1 MKASLPFKYITA
13 VKNEKH
19 QVVFDFKD
27 DNGKRKR
34 KWVSTG
40 LSVKCSKKELK
51 VKVDEIVGEFYEDYC
66 SGKATRVKSDKIEKG
81 SISED
86 VLKSSDTKKNGKYEF
101 TAFMKYWLDTVKP
114 TLAYTTHKAYCNC
127 VRKITTYFDD
137 KFPNILLGEVTGLM
151 IQQFYNDM
159 YNGGISGNTVKH
171 YHANI
176 HKALKYAVK
185 MDLIPSNPS
194 EKTEL
199 PKMNKYVASFYNEK
213 ELEMLFKAFKDDR
226 MELVVYIAAYY
237 GLRRSEVCGLKWD
250 AIDFDKKTI
259 TIRRKIISDFGT
271 GTGKE
276 TLICEDEL
284 KTEASKRTLPLIPKI
299 EKMLKE
305 RKFLETHYSHLLKE
319 GFDRTFDGFVCRDN
333 FGKLITPNFI
343 SEHFKLI
350 IRKNN
355 LRNLRFHDLRHSCAS
370 LLVANG
376 IPMKA
381 IQEWLGHSTFNVTA
395 NYYSHLDYNSK
406 ISSAETIAKLLGGDD
421 ADKSTNEIGESNT
434 NISGNNP

>member
-1 MKASLPFKYITA
+1 
-13 VKNEKH
+13 
-19 QVVFDFKD
+19 
-27 DNGKRKR
+27 
-34 KWVSTG
+34 
-40 LSVKCSKKELK
+40 
-51 VKVDEIVGEFYEDYC
+51 
-66 SGKATRVKSDKIEKG
+66 
-81 SISED
+81 
-86 VLKSSDTKKNGKYEF
+86 
-101 TAFMKYWLDTVKP
+101 
-114 TLAYTTHKAYCNC
+114 
-127 VRKITTYFDD
+127 
-137 KFPNILLGEVTGLM
+137 M

-159 YNGGISGNTVKH
+159 YNSGISGNTVKH

-259 TIRRKIISDFGT
+259 TIRRKIISDFST

-305 RKFLETHYSHLLKE
+305 RKFLETHYSNLLKD

-343 SEHFKLI
+343 SDHFNIVIK
-350 IRKNN
+350 RNN
-355 LRNLRFHDLRHSCAS
+355 LRYLRFHDLRHSCAS

-376 IPMKA
+376 VPMKA

-406 ISSAETIAKLLGGDD
+406 ISSAETIAKLLDGDD
-421 ADKSTNEIGESNT
+421 ANNNTDKNVESSTNINGNT
-434 NISGNNP
+434 P

>member
-40 LSVKCSKKELK
+40 LSDKCSKKELK
-51 VKVDEIVGEFYEDYC
+51 TKVDEIVSEFYEDYC

-81 SISED
+81 SISE
-86 VLKSSDTKKNGKYEF
+86 VILKSNGTKKSGEYEF

-137 KFPNILLGEVTGLM
+137 KFPNVLLSEVTGLM
-151 IQQFYNDM
+151 IQQFYNDT
-159 YNGGISGNTVKH
+159 YNSGISGNTVKH

-185 MDLIPSNPS
+185 MDLIASNPS

-319 GFDRTFDGFVCRDN
+319 SFDRTFDGFVCRDN

-343 SEHFKLI
+343 SDHFKLI

-355 LRNLRFHDLRHSCAS
+355 LRYLRFHDLRHSCAS

-376 IPMKA
+376 VPMKA
-381 IQEWLGHSTFNVTA
+381 IQEWLGHSTFNVTIPVP
-395 NYYSHLDYNSK
+395 N
-406 ISSAETIAKLLGGDD
+406 
-421 ADKSTNEIGESNT
+421 SNT
-434 NISGNNP
+434 KPVAVPTDIKTI

>member
-51 VKVDEIVGEFYEDYC
+51 ARVDEIIAEFYEDFC
-66 SGKATRVKSDKIEKG
+66 SGKATRVKSDKIEKE
-81 SISED
+81 SISETL
-86 VLKSSDTKKNGKYEF
+86 LKSAGTKKSGEYEF
-101 TAFMKYWLDTVKP
+101 CAFLKYWLDTVKP
-114 TLAYTTHKAYCNC
+114 TLAHTTYKAYCNC
-127 VRKITTYFDD
+127 VRKITFYFDD
-137 KFPNILLGEVTGLM
+137 KFPNVLLSEVTGLM

-159 YNGGISGNTVKH
+159 YNNGISGNTVKH
-171 YHANI
+171 YHANM

-199 PKMNKYVASFYNEK
+199 PKIVKYTASFYNEK
-213 ELEMLFKAFKDDR
+213 ELETLFKAFEGDR

-259 TIRRKIISDFGT
+259 TVRRKIINDFGE
-271 GTGKE
+271 GKE
-276 TLICEDEL
+276 MLICEDEL

-299 EKMLKE
+299 EKMLRE
-305 RKFLETHYSHLLKE
+305 RKFLEIHYSHLLKDS
-319 GFDRTFDGFVCRDN
+319 FDRTFDGFVCRDN

-343 SEHFKLI
+343 SDHFKLI
-350 IRKNN
+350 IKKNN
-355 LRNLRFHDLRHSCAS
+355 LRYLRFHDLRHSCAS

-376 IPMKA
+376 VPMKA

-406 ISSAETIAKLLGGDD
+406 ITSAETIARVLGGED
-421 ADKSTNEIGESNT
+421 NEKEKNDCKRI
-434 NISGNNP
+434 

>member
-1 MKASLPFKYITA
+1 M
-13 VKNEKH
+13 
-19 QVVFDFKD
+19 
-27 DNGKRKR
+27 
-34 KWVSTG
+34 
-40 LSVKCSKKELK
+40 
-51 VKVDEIVGEFYEDYC
+51 
-66 SGKATRVKSDKIEKG
+66 
-81 SISED
+81 
-86 VLKSSDTKKNGKYEF
+86 
-101 TAFMKYWLDTVKP
+101 
-114 TLAYTTHKAYCNC
+114 AYTTHKAYCNC

-137 KFPNILLGEVTGLM
+137 KFPNVLLSEVTGLM
-151 IQQFYNDM
+151 IQQFYNDT
-159 YNGGISGNTVKH
+159 YNSGISGNTVKH

-185 MDLIPSNPS
+185 MDLIASNPS

-299 EKMLKE
+299 EKMLKK

-319 GFDRTFDGFVCRDN
+319 SFDRTFDGFVCRDN

-343 SEHFKLI
+343 SDHFKLI

-376 IPMKA
+376 VPMKA

-434 NISGNNP
+434 NISRDNP

>member
-1 MKASLPFKYITA
+1 
-13 VKNEKH
+13 
-19 QVVFDFKD
+19 
-27 DNGKRKR
+27 
-34 KWVSTG
+34 
-40 LSVKCSKKELK
+40 
-51 VKVDEIVGEFYEDYC
+51 
-66 SGKATRVKSDKIEKG
+66 
-81 SISED
+81 
-86 VLKSSDTKKNGKYEF
+86 
-101 TAFMKYWLDTVKP
+101 
-114 TLAYTTHKAYCNC
+114 
-127 VRKITTYFDD
+127 
-137 KFPNILLGEVTGLM
+137 
-151 IQQFYNDM
+151 
-159 YNGGISGNTVKH
+159 
-171 YHANI
+171 
-176 HKALKYAVK
+176 
-185 MDLIPSNPS
+185 
-194 EKTEL
+194 
-199 PKMNKYVASFYNEK
+199 
-213 ELEMLFKAFKDDR
+213 MLFKAFKDDR

-319 GFDRTFDGFVCRDN
+319 SFDRTFDGFVCRDN

-343 SEHFKLI
+343 SDHFKLI

-355 LRNLRFHDLRHSCAS
+355 LRYLRFHDLRHSCAS

-376 IPMKA
+376 VPMKA